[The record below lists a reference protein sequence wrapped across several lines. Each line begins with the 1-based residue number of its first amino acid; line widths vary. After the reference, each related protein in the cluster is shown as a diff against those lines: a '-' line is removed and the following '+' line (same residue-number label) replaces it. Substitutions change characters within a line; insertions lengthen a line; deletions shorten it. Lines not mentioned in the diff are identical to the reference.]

1 MARLPCALV
10 GTRIVLCESWGT
22 SIINHQSLKEVRAM
36 KGRGIV
42 RLLVALLFLTF
53 ANRLLAQK
61 IKVIV
66 DQDARGPAT
75 TDMQSILI
83 FLQSDKFDVLGITT
97 VSGDQWVKEETQR
110 TLRLL
115 EIAGRTDVPVAEGAE
130 FPLLNSKE
138 ESERWEALYGKFRY
152 KGCWSD
158 FSKSPEGTPPA
169 FREGYHEPD
178 VIPPLVEGEPHTK
191 PLDETA
197 AHFIVR
203 MVHQYPGE
211 VVIWAGGPMTNI
223 ALALRLDPQVATLAK
238 ELVLMGSGMYANNG
252 GISGIDGRREF
263 NWWFDPEAVR
273 IAMRA
278 PWKKITITPIDIS
291 VKTTVNP
298 ELKAAIAK
306 SDTPVARYLTEYSVE
321 SFMWDELSA
330 AAMIDPSI
338 ITGQKQLYVDIDID
352 HGPSYGETLFWQPGT
367 ELPSY
372 ERIATVQFDV
382 DTQKLYDLYVKLMTQ
397 PPRTAK

>member
-1 MARLPCALV
+1 MLVLPGWVALEQSVQSSSNSCEARSTNMGEL
-10 GTRIVLCESWGT
+10 R
-22 SIINHQSLKEVRAM
+22 M
-36 KGRGIV
+36 KPRSFVV
-42 RLLVALLFLTF
+42 RLTVLLIFSICTTLQ
-53 ANRLLAQK
+53 AQK

-115 EIAGRTDVPVAEGAE
+115 EIAGRTDVPVVQGAE

-138 ESERWEALYGKFRY
+138 ETERWEALYGKFRY

-158 FSKSPEGTPPA
+158 FSKRPGNIPPA
-169 FREGYHEPD
+169 FRAGYHDPD
-178 VIPPLVEGEPHTK
+178 VVPTLVEGTPHTK

-197 AHFIVR
+197 ANFIVR
-203 MVHQYPGE
+203 MVHKYPGE

-223 ALALRLDPQVATLAK
+223 ALALRLDPEVATLAK
-238 ELVLMGSGMYANNG
+238 ELVLMGSGMYATTG
-252 GISGIDGRREF
+252 GINSIDGRREF

-298 ELKAAIAK
+298 GLKAAIAK
-306 SDTPVARYLTEYSVE
+306 SDTPIARYLTEYSVE

-338 ITGQKQLYVDIDID
+338 VTGQKELYVDIDVD
-352 HGPSYGETLFWQPGT
+352 HGPSYGETLFWDTTT
-367 ELPSY
+367 EVPPY
-372 ERIATVQFDV
+372 QRKATVQFDV
-382 DTQKLYDLYVKLMTQ
+382 DTATL
-397 PPRTAK
+397 

>member
-1 MARLPCALV
+1 MNARMIALWV
-10 GTRIVLCESWGT
+10 SVLCLTAGT
-22 SIINHQSLKEVRAM
+22 SQ
-36 KGRGIV
+36 
-42 RLLVALLFLTF
+42 
-53 ANRLLAQK
+53 AQK

-115 EIAGRTDVPVAEGAE
+115 EIAGRSDVPVVAGAE

-138 ESERWEALYGKFRY
+138 ETERWEKLYGVLRY

-158 FSKSPEGTPPA
+158 FSKRPEGTPPA
-169 FREGYHEPD
+169 FRAGYHEPD
-178 VIPPLVEGEPHTK
+178 VVPPLVEGEPRIK
-191 PLDETA
+191 ALDDDA
-197 AHFIVR
+197 AHFIVKT
-203 MVHQYPGE
+203 VHKYPGE
-211 VVIWAGGPMTNI
+211 VVIWAGGPLTNI

-238 ELVLMGSGMYANNG
+238 SLVLMGSGMYADNG
-252 GISGIDGRREF
+252 GITGVDGRREF

-273 IAMRA
+273 IVMRS
-278 PWKKITITPIDIS
+278 PWKSITITPIDIS

-298 ELKAAIAK
+298 AVKAAIAK
-306 SDTPVARYLTEYSVE
+306 SDTPVARYLTAYAVE

-338 ITGQKQLYVDIDID
+338 VTRQKEMYVDIDVD
-352 HGPSYGETLFWQPGT
+352 HGPSYGETLFWETKADVPPWQQK
-367 ELPSY
+367 
-372 ERIATVQFDV
+372 ATVQFDV
-382 DTQKLYDLYVKLMTQ
+382 DTKKLYDLYVELMTR
-397 PPRTAK
+397 PPRASK